1 MRLFVALAI
10 STEARLSLAALIRE
24 LSSADSHLKWVN
36 PGNLHVTLKFI
47 GEVAPERVAE
57 VGDALAV
64 VRMPQQVI
72 AEFRG
77 IGFFPDAGRPSVAW
91 VGIEPA
97 EILAALAV
105 KVNQALAV
113 AGIPG
118 EEKAFVPHLTIA
130 RFKETRLSKELGA
143 EIEERKSREFGAL
156 VAGEFHLI
164 ESKRKSFGAEYTTLR
179 SFRFAPEESKG
190 QRP

>member
-1 MRLFVALAI
+1 MRLFVALPI
-10 STEARLSLAALIRE
+10 PTQLRENLAALIRE
-24 LSSADSHLKWVN
+24 LGSADSHPKWVN
-36 PGNLHVTLKFI
+36 PGNLHVTLRFI
-47 GEVAPERVAE
+47 GEVALEKLPEL
-57 VGDALAV
+57 GDALAI
-64 VRMPQQVI
+64 VRMPEKVI

-77 IGFFPDAGRPSVAW
+77 LGFFPNARRPSVFW

-105 KVNQALAV
+105 KVNQALTV

-118 EEKAFVPHLTIA
+118 EEKLFVPHLTIA
-130 RFKETRLSKELGA
+130 RFKETRLSKELRA
-143 EIEERKSREFGAL
+143 AIERCESREFGTL

-164 ESKRKSFGAEYTTLR
+164 ESKRKSSGAEYTTLR

-190 QRP
+190 